1 MLPEIYLIGCG
12 GTIAGRAPSETQL
25 VGYKAGEIGV
35 EELVRAVPEI
45 AGIAHVTGEQF
56 CNIDSSSMTQQQ
68 LIDLALRV
76 QQVIDRDD
84 VDGLVI
90 THGTDSMDETAYFL
104 NLTVHTHKPIVIV
117 GSMRPATA
125 ISADGPLNLLEAV
138 RLAAAPKAGEYGV
151 LQCMN
156 GTICAARYVLK
167 GDTSHVQAFS
177 DGQLGCLG
185 FMHDGKPVFYQK
197 PLRKHTFDSEW
208 TLHQGTALPE
218 VWILYCHIGMST
230 ELITAARKAGVKG
243 LVLVGMGH
251 GSLPKYILPEVQQAE
266 EEGMVVVRATRATGG
281 VVSPVAMWEGTAAA
295 DNLSAQKA
303 RLLLQLALTKTND
316 LGRIQKYFD
325 EY

>member
-1 MLPEIYLIGCG
+1 MLPNVYLIGCG

-35 EELVRAVPEI
+35 KELVRAVPQVAAI
-45 AGIAHVTGEQF
+45 AQVTGEQF

-68 LIDLALRV
+68 LMDLSRRV
-76 QQVIDRDD
+76 QQLVAQDK
-84 VDGLVI
+84 VDGIVI

-104 NLTVHTHKPIVIV
+104 DLTVHTHKPIVIV

-138 RLAAAPKAGEYGV
+138 RLAATPEAGEYGV

-167 GDTSHVQAFS
+167 GDTSHVHAFS
-177 DGQLGCLG
+177 EGQLGCLG
-185 FMHDGKPVFYQK
+185 FMHGSKPVFYQK
-197 PLRKHTFDSEW
+197 PLRKHTYESEW
-208 TLHQGTALPE
+208 ILPEGHSLPE
-218 VWILYCHIGMST
+218 VWILYCHIGMNT

-251 GSLPKYILPEVQQAE
+251 GSLPKYILPELQEART
-266 EEGMVVVRATRATGG
+266 EGMIVVRATRALGG
-281 VVSPVAMWEGTAAA
+281 IVSPVPMWEGTVAA
-295 DNLSAQKA
+295 DNLSPQKA
-303 RLLLQLALTKTND
+303 RILLQLALTKTQD
-316 LGRIQKYFD
+316 LMQIQKYFD